1 MPAGRLFITIEV
13 PIVIKLAS
21 RQSYV
26 KLPVPPVTFAAA
38 DPVLSPK
45 QLTGVTEI
53 IVVTGPKISLTL
65 AVRICEQSFISV
77 TVT

>member
-13 PIVIKLAS
+13 PIEIKLAS

-26 KLPVPPVTFAAA
+26 KLPVPPVTFAVA

-53 IVVTGPKISLTL
+53 L
-65 AVRICEQSFISV
+65 
-77 TVT
+77 